1 MTRTNIGIDL
11 YLMMSVG
18 CLSDVD
24 QVSTRSQGLSSV
36 YCFSLS
42 VNHLSITHANIH
54 FSLSVTMVTQ
64 IILFPNFVLCVNQ
77 LLRHD

>member
-1 MTRTNIGIDL
+1 MEGDSEGLEEPDI
-11 YLMMSVG
+11 Y
-18 CLSDVD
+18 
-24 QVSTRSQGLSSV
+24 QGMYSY
-36 YCFSLS
+36 YCFSPS

-77 LLRHD
+77 LLQHDWTIDSEIK